1 MASHKEVR
9 MFSFIIHV
17 FISLFAVSNPI
28 GNVPIF
34 LSLTEGYSEKERTAI
49 ARKASVLSFII
60 LAAFLIF
67 GHLIFKLFD
76 INIHALRI
84 AGGIF
89 IFGIAY
95 NLLNAKKSHVQSLHH
110 EEKGESKEKAD
121 ISVTPLSIPIIAGP
135 GTIATVMSLS
145 AGHGGI
151 FHYISVL
158 IGIAAVI
165 AMTFIFFHYS
175 SFISN
180 KLGKTEMNVITR
192 LMGLILAVV
201 AIGMIGAGLKGM
213 FPILV
218 S

>member
-1 MASHKEVR
+1 
-9 MFSFIIHV
+9 MF
-17 FISLFAVSNPI
+17 
-28 GNVPIF
+28 
-34 LSLTEGYSEKERTAI
+34 
-49 ARKASVLSFII
+49 
-60 LAAFLIF
+60 F

-76 INIHALRI
+76 INIHALRV

-95 NLLNAKKSHVQSLHH
+95 NLLNAKESHVQSLHH
-110 EEKGESKEKAD
+110 DEHKESKEKAD

-145 AGHGGI
+145 AGHSGI
-151 FHYISVL
+151 GHYAAVM

-165 AMTFIFFHYS
+165 ALTFLFFHYS
-175 SFISN
+175 AFISS

-201 AIGMIGAGLKGM
+201 AVGMIGAGLKGM
-213 FPILV
+213 FPILT

>member
-1 MASHKEVR
+1 MY
-9 MFSFIIHV
+9 
-17 FISLFAVSNPI
+17 SLSI
-28 GNVPIF
+28 M
-34 LSLTEGYSEKERTAI
+34 KR
-49 ARKASVLSFII
+49 
-60 LAAFLIF
+60 
-67 GHLIFKLFD
+67 
-76 INIHALRI
+76 
-84 AGGIF
+84 
-89 IFGIAY
+89 
-95 NLLNAKKSHVQSLHH
+95 
-110 EEKGESKEKAD
+110 KGEQGESRYIRDAFVDSDYRRSRYDRDGDE
-121 ISVTPLSIPIIAGP
+121 SVY
-135 GTIATVMSLS
+135 
-145 AGHGGI
+145 HGGI

-158 IGIAAVI
+158 IGIAVVI